1 METVFINGGAGLI
14 GATVSRKL
22 IDRGYRV
29 VIFDSFVH
37 YISPLKVAIKNYIDL
52 RFAGIEDKVI
62 VERGDTTNISHAR
75 RVIDKYQPEYV
86 LHLAA
91 IPIADLSNVHIEE
104 AVNGMLLGT
113 VKMLEIAST
122 MQQLKKFL
130 YVSSSMVYGDF
141 EKIPCP
147 EDHPKRPKDIYGGA
161 KYAGEVMTSVFG
173 RRFKVPYTIVRPS
186 AVYGPYDVNRRV
198 SQIFV
203 ENALSGKPLK
213 LHGGGKLTFDFTYV
227 DDIADGLILAL
238 LKDEALGEEFNITYG
253 QSYSLLDFA
262 TALKRL
268 VPSTVIE
275 LVEEVDQHRPLR
287 GALDISKARRLL
299 GYDPQF
305 PLERGLDI
313 YVDTYRKLG
322 IFAEN

>member
-14 GATVSRKL
+14 GASVARKMVNS
-22 IDRGYRV
+22 GYRV

-52 RFAGIEDKVI
+52 RFQGIEDRVI
-62 VERGDTTNISHAR
+62 IERGDTTNISHAR
-75 RVIDKYQPEYV
+75 RIIEKYEPQYV

-91 IPIADLSNVHIEE
+91 VPLADLSNVHIEE

-113 VKMLEIAST
+113 VKMLEVMANLKS
-122 MQQLKKFL
+122 LKKFL

-161 KYAGEVMTSVFG
+161 KYAGEIMTSVFG
-173 RRFKVPYTIVRPS
+173 RRFGVPYTIVRPS

-203 ENALSGKPLK
+203 ENALTGKPLR
-213 LHGGGKLTFDFTYV
+213 LHGGGTLSFDFTYV
-227 DDIADGLILAL
+227 EDIADGLILAL
-238 LKDEALGEEFNITYG
+238 IKEEAKGHEFNITYG
-253 QSYSLLDFA
+253 KSFSLHEFA
-262 TALKRL
+262 LILKTL
-268 VPSTVIE
+268 LPSVMIE
-275 LVEEVDQHRPLR
+275 LVDDVDQHRPLR
-287 GALDISKARRLL
+287 GALSIDKAKRLL
-299 GYDPQF
+299 GYEPKV
-305 PLERGLDI
+305 PLERGLQI
-313 YVDTYRKLG
+313 YVDTYKRLG
-322 IFAEN
+322 IFAEA